1 VEVTIPADTG
11 GEPLSRAATA
21 NAAAD
26 PDGARS
32 ADARADPRDNRR
44 GAGATDESTITKK
57 KRRRDF
63 TFPVRGEILHG

>member
-44 GAGATDESTITKK
+44 GAGATDESTISEEKAKT
-57 KRRRDF
+57 RFHFSR
-63 TFPVRGEILHG
+63 